1 MENPRPEKVQKVAEV
16 VGLLNG
22 SDAALLTEYR
32 GMRVKH
38 LSELRRTLRLVGG
51 EYKVYKNTLVWK
63 AALAAGIDTP
73 ELEKL
78 LHGPTAIA
86 FVKGDAVEAAKAL
99 REFAKTNPNLVVKG
113 GLLGTKVLSASE
125 ASALADMPPRTQVLA
140 ELAGLFEAPLS
151 TLASLFE
158 APARDIA
165 YAISALIDKNGGEE
179 AAAA

>member
-1 MENPRPEKVQKVAEV
+1 MENPRPEKVAV
-16 VGLLNG
+16 VSEIVELLNT

-38 LSELRRTLRLVGG
+38 LSELRRTLTPVGA
-51 EYKVYKNTLVWK
+51 EYRIFKNTLVWK
-63 AALAAGIDTP
+63 AAIAAGKDTP

-99 REFAKTNPNLVVKG
+99 REVAKTNQSLVVKG
-113 GLLGTKVLSASE
+113 GLLGSKVLNAAE
-125 ASALADMPPRTQVLA
+125 AAALADMPPRIQVLA

-151 TLASLFE
+151 TLASLLE

-165 YAISALIDKNGGEE
+165 YAINALIEKNGGE